1 MILRPSRQ
9 CRGEDP
15 HLQTRMLIFVAGAV
29 LALTGI
35 RTERSWLVWIAVA
48 VLATGV
54 LLGWVGRRGDRVDGG
69 ADAGA
74 GAGAEDDAGAAA
86 GAGDGSDDDRDG

>member
-9 CRGEDP
+9 RRGEDP

-48 VLATGV
+48 VLAAGV
-54 LLGWVGRRGDRVDGG
+54 LLGWIGRRGGRADG
-69 ADAGA
+69 AAAG
-74 GAGAEDDAGAAA
+74 GAGAEDDAGE
-86 GAGDGSDDDRDG
+86 GADDTDRDS